1 MQHGRGR
8 GLFPL
13 YTMYIVERFTFID
26 FFRGFRHD
34 TQLNL
39 GKRKGSMD
47 NG

>member
-1 MQHGRGR
+1 
-8 GLFPL
+8 
-13 YTMYIVERFTFID
+13 MYIVERFTFID
-26 FFRGFRHD
+26 FFRGFSYD

>member
-8 GLFPL
+8 GLFPMHL
-13 YTMYIVERFTFID
+13 MYIVQRFTSID
-26 FFRGFRHD
+26 LFRGFSHD
-34 TQLNL
+34 IQLNL